1 MGRRSCP
8 RTRRSAGPDRA
19 RDSVS
24 PELVT
29 IGVPVY
35 NGARYLR
42 QCVDSLLSQTF
53 GDFVLLISD
62 NASTDGT
69 REIAESYVKLDARV
83 RYYRHSSNVGMYGN
97 YEHLMRSADTRYL
110 KIANADDFWAPTMIA
125 DAVSRL
131 ESDASIALCYPLMTK
146 VDADGRPTE
155 QYDYRLHLV
164 EDDPAVRFRR
174 VLTEIRLINHLT
186 GVIRTEAIR
195 RTLPI
200 PRITGFDRTL
210 VAELSLYGKIFQL
223 DEYHY
228 FRRFHEQASSHLRG
242 SEAHQVAYVLP
253 AGAKALRFEAWRN
266 HLGLLRRVARSPL
279 HPVSKVSVSAWLL
292 RRAAWDRRQ
301 LAMELVS
308 AIRR

>member
-1 MGRRSCP
+1 
-8 RTRRSAGPDRA
+8 
-19 RDSVS
+19 VS
-24 PELVT
+24 RQLVT

-42 QCVDSLLSQTF
+42 QCIDSLLCQTF
-53 GDFVLLISD
+53 DDFVLLISD

-69 REIAESYVKLDARV
+69 REIAEAYVKLDPRV
-83 RYYRHSSNVGMYGN
+83 RYHRHTHNVGMYGN

-110 KIANADDFWAPTMIA
+110 KIANADDFWAPTMVG
-125 DAVSRL
+125 DAVRRL

-146 VDADGRPTE
+146 VDADGQPTE

-186 GVIRTEAIR
+186 GVIRTDAVR

-200 PRITGFDRTL
+200 PRITGFDRIL
-210 VAELSLYGKIFQL
+210 VAELSLYGKIFQV
-223 DEYHY
+223 DAYHY
-228 FRRFHEQASSHLRG
+228 FRRFHEQASSHLRD

-253 AGAKALRFEAWRN
+253 AGAKALRFEAWRD

-279 HPVSKVSVSAWLL
+279 AAVAKAQLATWLL
-292 RRAAWDRRQ
+292 RRASWDRRR
-301 LAMELVS
+301 LARELV
-308 AIRR
+308 AVVLR